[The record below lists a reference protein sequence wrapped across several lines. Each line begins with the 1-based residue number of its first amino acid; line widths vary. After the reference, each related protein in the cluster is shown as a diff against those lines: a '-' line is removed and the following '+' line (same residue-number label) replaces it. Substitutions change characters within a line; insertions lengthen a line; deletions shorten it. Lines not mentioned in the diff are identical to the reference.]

1 MKLIITF
8 ILFLI
13 SIIIGL
19 LFLLYYTK
27 DRIIV
32 VKEPSIAE
40 SIHSQNNVEMPIY
53 PHKEPIY
60 QNNNSKNE
68 YQQIGTLVN
77 IGEESIILP
86 LFGKKINN
94 DRWLYY
100 TASETN
106 NQLKIDIKSNNKIC
120 KDKYTGCTE
129 LYDNDEIEVP
139 AYNKIFKVTLYDL
152 HQ

>member
-1 MKLIITF
+1 MKLIITL

-13 SIIIGL
+13 SIIIAL
-19 LFLLYYTK
+19 LILLYYTK

-32 VKEPSIAE
+32 VKEPCIA
-40 SIHSQNNVEMPIY
+40 QPNNCPKNVEIPIY
-53 PHKEPIY
+53 PHNEPSY
-60 QNNNSKNE
+60 QHNNSKND
-68 YQQIGTLVN
+68 YQQIGTLVS

-106 NQLKIDIKSNNKIC
+106 NQLKIDIKSNNKFC
-120 KDKYTGCTE
+120 KDKYIGCNE
-129 LYDNDEIEVP
+129 LYDNDDIEVP
-139 AYNKIFKVTLYDL
+139 AYNKIFKVTLYVL
-152 HQ
+152 I

>member
-13 SIIIGL
+13 SIIIAL
-19 LFLLYYTK
+19 LILLYHTK

-32 VKEPSIAE
+32 VNEPCIVKP
-40 SIHSQNNVEMPIY
+40 INSQTNVEMPIY
-53 PHKEPIY
+53 PHNEPIY

-68 YQQIGTLVN
+68 YQQIGTLAN
-77 IGEESIILP
+77 IDEVSIILP

-106 NQLKIDIKSNNKIC
+106 NQLKIDIKSNNKMC

-129 LYDNDEIEVP
+129 LYDNDDIEVP

>member
-13 SIIIGL
+13 SIIIAL
-19 LFLLYYTK
+19 LILLYYTK

-32 VKEPSIAE
+32 VNEPCIAKP
-40 SIHSQNNVEMPIY
+40 INCPKNVEIPIY
-53 PHKEPIY
+53 PHTEPSY
-60 QNNNSKNE
+60 QHNNSKND
-68 YQQIGTLVN
+68 YQQIGTLVS

-106 NQLKIDIKSNNKIC
+106 NQLKIDIKSNNKFC
-120 KDKYTGCTE
+120 KDKYTGCNE

-139 AYNKIFKVTLYDL
+139 AYNKIFQVTLYVL
-152 HQ
+152 I

>member
-8 ILFLI
+8 IVFLV
-13 SIIIGL
+13 SIIIAL
-19 LFLLYYTK
+19 LILLYYTK

-32 VKEPSIAE
+32 VKEPCITE
-40 SIHSQNNVEMPIY
+40 QINCPKNIEMPIY
-53 PHKEPIY
+53 PHMEPTY
-60 QNNNSKNE
+60 QNNNSKND
-68 YQQIGTLVN
+68 YQQIGTLVSM
-77 IGEESIILP
+77 GEESIILP

-106 NQLKIDIKSNNKIC
+106 NQLKIDIKSNNKFC
-120 KDKYTGCTE
+120 KDKYTGCNE

-139 AYNKIFKVTLYDL
+139 AYNKMFQVTLYVL
-152 HQ
+152 I

>member
-1 MKLIITF
+1 MKLLISF
-8 ILFLI
+8 IVFLV

-19 LFLLYYTK
+19 LIVLYYTK

-32 VKEPSIAE
+32 VKEPSIIKPINCPE
-40 SIHSQNNVEMPIY
+40 NKEMPIY
-53 PHKEPIY
+53 PHMEPSY
-60 QNNNSKNE
+60 QNNHSKND
-68 YQQIGTLVN
+68 YQQIGTLVS

-106 NQLKIDIKSNNKIC
+106 NQLKIDIKSNNKFC
-120 KDKYTGCTE
+120 KDKYTGCNE

-139 AYNKIFKVTLYDL
+139 AYNKMFQVTLYVL
-152 HQ
+152 I